1 MKKKQISKIDKYL
14 FDLNGFIVIENA
26 LNRSEVKACNK
37 IIDKLKKL
45 KHNEWEGYVHGHN
58 YGGKEG
64 LNLQQIYEGG
74 KPFEKLIDHPSWISH
89 MLEFV
94 GGDGT
99 FDHQHGPLFIDENF
113 ANVRGPGDAI
123 GIHSGNHEGTQ
134 RGHYRYENGKMHS
147 GQVNIL
153 VALTDIG
160 KGDGGTVVIPA
171 SHKANFKHPEF
182 DQNRMLKGGK
192 VSHAAFMT
200 GAKEVYLK
208 QGDALLFVDSLC
220 HGSAKRANKGE
231 RRVVIYRYGPS
242 WGFFRHPYRP
252 SKQLLKNLNKFQR
265 QIVMPHEKI
274 LLPQE

>member
-64 LNLQQIYEGG
+64 LNLQQIYEAG
-74 KPFEKLIDHPSWISH
+74 KPFEKLIDHPSWINH

-252 SKQLLKNLNKFQR
+252 SKQLLKNLNKFQK
-265 QIVMPHEKI
+265 QVVMPHEKV
-274 LLPQE
+274 LTLQE

>member
-64 LNLQQIYEGG
+64 LNLQQIYEAG

-252 SKQLLKNLNKFQR
+252 SKQLLKNLNKFQK
-265 QIVMPHEKI
+265 QVVMPHEKV
-274 LLPQE
+274 LTPQE

>member
-14 FDLNGFIVIENA
+14 FDLNGFIVIQNA
-26 LNRSEVKACNK
+26 LNKSEVKACNK
-37 IIDKLKKL
+37 IIEKLKKL
-45 KHNEWEGYVHGHN
+45 KNLEWKGYVHGHN

-64 LNLQQIYEGG
+64 LNLQQIYEAG
-74 KPFEKLIDHPSWISH
+74 KPFEKLIDHPSWINH

-94 GGDGT
+94 GGEGT

-147 GQVNIL
+147 GQVNVL
-153 VALTDIG
+153 VALTDID

-171 SHKANFKHPEF
+171 SHKSNFKHPEF
-182 DQNRMLKGGK
+182 DQNKMLKGR
-192 VSHAAFMT
+192 VSHAEFMT

-220 HGSAKRANKGE
+220 HGSAKRTNKGE

-242 WGFFRHPYRP
+242 WGFFRNPYRP
-252 SKQLLKNLNKFQR
+252 SKQLLKNLTKFQR

-274 LLPQE
+274 LMPQK

>member
-14 FDLNGFIVIENA
+14 FDLNGFIVIQNA
-26 LNRSEVKACNK
+26 LNKSEVKACNK
-37 IIDKLKKL
+37 IIDKLKIL
-45 KHNEWEGYVHGHN
+45 KNLQWEGFVHGHN

-64 LNLQQIYEGG
+64 LNLQQIYEAG
-74 KPFEKLIDHPSWISH
+74 KPFENLIDHPSWINH

-94 GGDGT
+94 GGEGT

-113 ANVRGPGDAI
+113 ANVRGAGDAI

-147 GQVNIL
+147 GQVNVL
-153 VALTDIG
+153 VALTDID

-171 SHKANFKHPEF
+171 SHKSNFKHPEF
-182 DQNRMLKGGK
+182 DQNKMLKGK
-192 VSHAAFMT
+192 VSHAEFMT

-220 HGSAKRANKGE
+220 HGSAKRTNKGE

-242 WGFFRHPYRP
+242 WGFFRNPYRP

-274 LLPQE
+274 LMPQ

>member
-64 LNLQQIYEGG
+64 LNLQQIYEAG
-74 KPFEKLIDHPSWISH
+74 KPFEKLIDHPSWINH

-113 ANVRGPGDAI
+113 VNVRGPGDAI

-153 VALTDIG
+153 VALTDIC

-252 SKQLLKNLNKFQR
+252 SKQLLKNLNKFQK
-265 QIVMPHEKI
+265 QVVMPHEKV
-274 LLPQE
+274 LTPQE

>member
-14 FDLNGFIVIENA
+14 FDLNGFIVIQNA
-26 LNRSEVKACNK
+26 LNKSEVKACNK

-64 LNLQQIYEGG
+64 LNLQQIYEAG
-74 KPFEKLIDHPSWISH
+74 KPFEKLIDHPSWIDH

-113 ANVRGPGDAI
+113 VNVRGPGDAI

-252 SKQLLKNLNKFQR
+252 SKQLLKNLNKLQR
-265 QIVMPHEKI
+265 QIVMPHEKVLI
-274 LLPQE
+274 PQE

>member
-1 MKKKQISKIDKYL
+1 MKKKQISNIEKYL
-14 FDLNGFIVIENA
+14 FDLNGYIVIENA
-26 LNRSEVKACNK
+26 LNKSEVKACNK
-37 IIDKLKKL
+37 IIEKLKKL
-45 KHNEWEGYVHGHN
+45 KNLEWKGYVHGHN

-64 LNLQQIYEGG
+64 LNLQQIYEAG
-74 KPFEKLIDHPSWISH
+74 KPFEKLIDHPSWINH

-94 GGDGT
+94 GGEGT

-147 GQVNIL
+147 GQVNVL
-153 VALTDIG
+153 VALTDID

-171 SHKANFKHPEF
+171 SHKSNFKHPEF
-182 DQNRMLKGGK
+182 DQNKMLKGR
-192 VSHAAFMT
+192 VSHAEFMT

-220 HGSAKRANKGE
+220 HGSAKRTNKGE

-242 WGFFRHPYRP
+242 WGFFRNPYRP
-252 SKQLLKNLNKFQR
+252 SKQLLKNLTKFQR

-274 LLPQE
+274 LMPQK

>member
-1 MKKKQISKIDKYL
+1 MKKVSKLDEYL
-14 FDLNGFIVIENA
+14 FDLNGYLIVKNA
-26 LNRSEVKACNK
+26 LNKKELKDLNK
-37 IIDKLKKL
+37 ILDKLKNL
-45 KHNEWEGYVHGHN
+45 KDNEWDGYVHGHN

-64 LNLQQIYEGG
+64 LNLQQIYEAG
-74 KPFEKLIDHPSWISH
+74 KPFENLIDHPSWINH

-113 ANVRGPGDAI
+113 VNVRGPGDAI

-252 SKQLLKNLNKFQR
+252 SKLLLKNLNKFQK
-265 QIVMPHEKI
+265 QVVMPHEKV
-274 LLPQE
+274 LTPQE

>member
-37 IIDKLKKL
+37 IIDKLTKL

-64 LNLQQIYEGG
+64 LNLQQIYEAG

-113 ANVRGPGDAI
+113 VNVRGPGDAI

-252 SKQLLKNLNKFQR
+252 SKQLLKNLNKLQR
-265 QIVMPHEKI
+265 QIVMPHEKVLI
-274 LLPQE
+274 PQE

>member
-64 LNLQQIYEGG
+64 LNLQQIYEAG
-74 KPFEKLIDHPSWISH
+74 KPFEKLIDHPSWIDH

-113 ANVRGPGDAI
+113 VNVRGPGDAI

-252 SKQLLKNLNKFQR
+252 SKQLLKNLNKFQK
-265 QIVMPHEKI
+265 QVVMPHEKV
-274 LLPQE
+274 LTPQE